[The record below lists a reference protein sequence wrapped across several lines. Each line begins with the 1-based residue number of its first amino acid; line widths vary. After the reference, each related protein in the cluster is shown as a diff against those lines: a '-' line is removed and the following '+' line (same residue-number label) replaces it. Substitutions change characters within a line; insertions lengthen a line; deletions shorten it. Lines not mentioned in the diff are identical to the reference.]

1 MVCAMHPSEL
11 ARRRGRRLE
20 RLEYTGE
27 GLDPESLPPAPW
39 SVIDEW
45 VSAAHHRALERGD
58 VPEPAAIA
66 LATVDADGAP
76 DVRTVL
82 CRDIAPQGLRL
93 FTSLVSA
100 KAEQIAADPRVA
112 VTWTWPSMFRALRF
126 RGVAEELPR
135 DQVDEYFRQR
145 PWGAR
150 IGAHVSR
157 QSHAM
162 ATRQELVDR
171 QAELTTRW
179 PDRSRPDDVPTPG
192 HWGGYLV
199 RPYQVEVW
207 TGRQS
212 RLHDRCR
219 WELAE
224 PLDPTQ
230 SAADQR
236 ALLLPLDDE
245 TAWTRTL
252 LQP

>member
-1 MVCAMHPSEL
+1 MSGNRLALAVSESKRRGETRTGVSEL
-11 ARRRGRRLE
+11 W
-20 RLEYTGE
+20 
-27 GLDPESLPPAPW
+27 PW

-45 VSAAHHRALERGD
+45 VLAAHHRALERGD

-82 CRDIAPQGLRL
+82 CRDVSPQGLRL

-100 KAEQIAADPRVA
+100 KAGQIAADPRVA

-179 PDRSRPDDVPTPG
+179 PDRSRPDDVSSGLLSDSPASSPPAGRPASLSRCSEACTPR
-192 HWGGYLV
+192 
-199 RPYQVEVW
+199 RPSS
-207 TGRQS
+207 S
-212 RLHDRCR
+212 R
-219 WELAE
+219 
-224 PLDPTQ
+224 
-230 SAADQR
+230 S
-236 ALLLPLDDE
+236 
-245 TAWTRTL
+245 
-252 LQP
+252 